1 LSNAVGFGRFER
13 RHVNFGHSST
23 GAGRLAPSA
32 DAIRVNVSS
41 ATASA
46 AWGMNAAATRF
57 NGAADRVATGSADL
71 ATDLVDATITAPAA
85 FALNA
90 TVLRVAD
97 ETQKSLIDILA

>member
-1 LSNAVGFGRFER
+1 
-13 RHVNFGHSST
+13 
-23 GAGRLAPSA
+23 
-32 DAIRVNVSS
+32 VNVSP

-46 AWGMNAAATRF
+46 VWGMGAAATRF
-57 NGAADRVATGSADL
+57 DAAADRVATGSADL
-71 ATDLVDATITAPAA
+71 ASDLVDATITAPAA

>member
-1 LSNAVGFGRFER
+1 MARQLRPFVHASRTPA
-13 RHVNFGHSST
+13 
-23 GAGRLAPSA
+23 AGA
-32 DAIRVNVSS
+32 DAVRVNVSP

-46 AWGMNAAATRF
+46 AWGMEAAAARF
-57 NGAADRVATGSADL
+57 NGAAERVATGSADV

-97 ETQKSLIDILA
+97 ETQKSLIDVLA